1 MLRTLF
7 SWKFDPHP
15 PPRNANNIEP
25 YIFVT
30 LFSVKA
36 DTPPPTPNCVT
47 YHLNGPNPNSK
58 HIPKTDL
65 TLPFQI
71 QIS

>member
-15 PPRNANNIEP
+15 PPRNANNVEP

-36 DTPPPTPNCVT
+36 DTPPPHPQLRYVT
-47 YHLNGPNPNSK
+47 LEWPCPNPNSK
-58 HIPKTDL
+58 HIPKTLKL
-65 TLPFQI
+65 T
-71 QIS
+71 

>member
-7 SWKFDPHP
+7 FWKFDPHP
-15 PPRNANNIEP
+15 PPRNANNVEP

-36 DTPPPTPNCVT
+36 HPHPQLRYVT
-47 YHLNGPNPNSK
+47 LEWPLTQTLN
-58 HIPKTDL
+58 I
-65 TLPFQI
+65 TLKP
-71 QIS
+71 

>member
-15 PPRNANNIEP
+15 PPRNANNVEP
-25 YIFVT
+25 YIFVR

-36 DTPPPTPNCVT
+36 DTPPPPPPPPPPTALRNT
-47 YHLNGPNPNSK
+47 
-58 HIPKTDL
+58 
-65 TLPFQI
+65 
-71 QIS
+71 

>member
-15 PPRNANNIEP
+15 PPRNANNVEP

-36 DTPPPTPNCVT
+36 DTPPHPQLRYVT
-47 YHLNGPNPNSK
+47 LEWPCPNPNSK

-71 QIS
+71 S